1 MRGIGTRGLGK
12 NHRLRA
18 RDAQLESPTPNPEPV
33 MPEAFLDIRV
43 IPRARKSEIAGRR
56 GDAWLVRLQAP
67 PVEGAANDELIAV
80 LAKTLN
86 VPRRDV
92 TIVSGDRSRDKR
104 VRVASLD
111 SSTAQERLS
120 AARARS

>member
-1 MRGIGTRGLGK
+1 M
-12 NHRLRA
+12 A
-18 RDAQLESPTPNPEPV
+18 
-33 MPEAFLDIRV
+33 EAFLNIRV
-43 IPRARKSEIAGRR
+43 IPRARKSALDGMR

-80 LAKTLN
+80 LAKALG

-111 SSTAQERLS
+111 SATAQDRLS